1 MFSHYSDMNE
11 ELVVV
16 DWDSMF
22 FNRVVG
28 HYYSMFCSTLLR
40 LVEDYVPV
48 QEHRPP
54 KWQLSPPQ
62 ALMRRRAAA

>member
-1 MFSHYSDMNE
+1 MQGG
-11 ELVVV
+11 VV
-16 DWDSMF
+16 DVPKMF
-22 FNRVVG
+22 R
-28 HYYSMFCSTLLR
+28 SLLR